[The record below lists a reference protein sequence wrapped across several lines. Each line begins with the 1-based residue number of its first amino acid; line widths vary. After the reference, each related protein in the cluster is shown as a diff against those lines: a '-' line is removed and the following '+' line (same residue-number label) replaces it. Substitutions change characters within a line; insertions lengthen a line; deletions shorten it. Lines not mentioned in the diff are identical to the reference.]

1 MYEDGAT
8 NPSRSESRIA
18 WLFKSPTR
26 ILEAERRNWFLW
38 LPVALALGAVAYFRL
53 EFEPTIISA
62 LIPFAIALVLRKI
75 APTTTIVAVVTGL
88 LVTFTLGL
96 VAAKLRTEW
105 VRAPVLLTET
115 GAVDATGIVELI
127 EPKAEKGARIT
138 LWLSKLG
145 DLDAAQRPARIRVTL
160 RQGHD
165 VLSPGDL
172 IRLSVDLLPPPTPAA
187 PGDYDFARHAWF
199 KQLGAVGRAIGPPEI
214 LPHDIADLSLSH
226 RGLAGLARIRKA
238 IGDRVRHTL
247 PGETGAIANAL
258 ITGERNA
265 ISEETNEAYRASGLY
280 HILSISGLHMAIMGG
295 AVFFA
300 LRFVLALIPPI
311 ALRFPIKKWAAV
323 GAIAGA
329 GAYLMISGGAFATVR
344 SFIMITVM
352 FAAILLDR
360 PALAL
365 RNVAIAAGIIILLFP
380 ESVLDPGF
388 QMSFAAVI
396 ALIAGYDGLARVFR
410 INTDGIRLG
419 GIASTTVL
427 FVTGIIGST
436 LLASA
441 AVAPFAL
448 YHFHQTQ
455 HYAVLANLIAIPA
468 CNLIVMPAAL
478 ATLLAMPFGLEA
490 APLNFMAFGI
500 YVMNEAAH
508 FVAHLPGAVGHHPS
522 INESAFAVMI
532 AGGLV
537 WALVSHPV
545 RWLGAVAALAGLAW
559 TPQRTPPDILIGRSA
574 DVVAARADDS
584 RLSALP
590 ARGLDYTVSRWLER
604 DGDARDAQQAITQ
617 AMHPD
622 APLNVK
628 GSPIRPKPDAATH
641 IPSNTEASSSG
652 NWQCDPMGCTI
663 TVSGARLAVP
673 NHPAAIAEDCSL
685 ADIVI
690 IKAGLDTSATSPGSS
705 ESCAGPKAV
714 ITAYDI
720 TTAGAHAITV
730 SRNPAHKTRDPTHNG
745 HPNAQLA
752 RSFLLQIDTVSAHR
766 GKRPWSDP
774 PANQSTD

>member
-1 MYEDGAT
+1 MH
-8 NPSRSESRIA
+8 
-18 WLFKSPTR
+18 KPTA
-26 ILEAERRNWFLW
+26 ILETERRNWFLW
-38 LPVALALGAVAYFRL
+38 LPVALALGALSYFRL
-53 EFEPTIISA
+53 EIEPTIISA
-62 LIPFAIALVLRKI
+62 FIPFAVALVLRKI
-75 APTTTIVAVVTGL
+75 ASKTTVIAVMTGL
-88 LVTFTLGL
+88 LVTFTLGMA
-96 VAAKLRTEW
+96 VAKLRTEW
-105 VRAPVLLTET
+105 VRAPVLATDT

-127 EPKAEKGARIT
+127 EPKADKGARIT

-145 DLDAAQRPARIRVTL
+145 DFDDALRPARIRVSV
-160 RQGHD
+160 RQGYEL
-165 VLSPGDL
+165 LSPGDQ
-172 IRLSVDLLPPPTPAA
+172 IRVSVDLLPPPSPAA

-214 LPHDIADLSLSH
+214 MPHKIADLSFGH
-226 RGLAGLARIRKA
+226 RALAELARIRKA
-238 IGDRVRHTL
+238 IGDRVRKTL

-300 LRFVLALIPPI
+300 LRFVLALIPAI

-365 RNVAIAAGIIILLFP
+365 RNVAIAAGIIILFFP

-396 ALIAGYDGLARVFR
+396 ALIAGYDGLTRAFR
-410 INTDGIRLG
+410 NKTDGIKPG
-419 GIASTTVL
+419 SIASMAVL
-427 FVTGIIGST
+427 FVAGIIGST

-490 APLNFMAFGI
+490 APLSFMAFGI
-500 YVMNEAAH
+500 SVMNEAANL
-508 FVAHLPGAVGHHPS
+508 VANLPGAVGYHPT
-522 INESAFAVMI
+522 INDSAFALII
-532 AGGLV
+532 AGGLI
-537 WALVSHPV
+537 WALVSQPI
-545 RWLGAVAALAGLAW
+545 RWLGAAVALAGLAW

-574 DVVAARADDS
+574 DVVAARGSDG

-590 ARGLDYTVSRWLER
+590 GRGLDYTLSRWLER
-604 DGDARDAQQAITQ
+604 DGDPREAQQAVSQ

-622 APLNVK
+622 APSN
-628 GSPIRPKPDAATH
+628 AATH
-641 IPSNTEASSSG
+641 YRRKTKPGNNGPGPATITAQPPNRTSSSAG
-652 NWQCDPMGCTI
+652 NWNCDGMGCTI

-673 NHPAAIAEDCSL
+673 NHPAAMTEDCSL
-685 ADIVI
+685 ADIIV
-690 IKAGLDTSATSPGSS
+690 IKASLEAPGTPDNPSVPCNSPM
-705 ESCAGPKAV
+705 V
-714 ITAYDI
+714 VVTASDI
-720 TTAGAHAITV
+720 AAAGAHAITV
-730 SRNPAHKTRDPTHNG
+730 HRNPVPPTAIIDSPGQPKATANPGFTLH
-745 HPNAQLA
+745 
-752 RSFLLQIDTVSAHR
+752 IDTVAAIR
-766 GKRPWSDP
+766 GKRPWS
-774 PANQSTD
+774 NSTNDHPSD